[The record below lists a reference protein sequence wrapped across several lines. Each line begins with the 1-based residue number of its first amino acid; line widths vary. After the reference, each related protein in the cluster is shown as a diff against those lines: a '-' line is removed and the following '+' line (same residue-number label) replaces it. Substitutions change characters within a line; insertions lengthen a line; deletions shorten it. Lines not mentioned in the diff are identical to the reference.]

1 MEHFYSKNH
10 YIVCSPN
17 NVQNSISN
25 FNTAD
30 LDNLRSLS
38 SFRRYVEKQS
48 LEERKKLLLDDEY
61 FKVFLII
68 HLFLH

>member
-17 NVQNSISN
+17 NGHDSISN
-25 FNTAD
+25 LNSSE

-38 SFRRYVEKQS
+38 SFRRYVEKQC

-61 FKVFLII
+61 FKVF
-68 HLFLH
+68 FN